1 MAGEKTVAPTNGMQN
16 ILGLLQTIAGTETKT
31 TSTAN
36 IGPLQSVMDQ
46 IAASQGTQGQQ
57 LLESIFAQAAG
68 AVPGIMGNTFNAS
81 GSRAP
86 SNVMAGTLQKLMAD
100 VTKQAQAQIV
110 QQQQNAQQMQLNAA
124 TQIANATRG
133 QRQVQKSGASDIITK
148 GGKLLATNKLI
159 KDLTGKDLVQSGVN
173 GIKSLFTASPTA
185 GFAASGYNG
194 LSTEPGMPLFG
205 GTSTSNPGFSDVLST
220 LFGGSSPMSGETTE
234 LPVLGAAAETSP
246 LFVSSRQGS
255 DLPADLSAFTSL
267 ASTPGGV
274 DGLSVSFGD
283 SAGMEAGTNA
293 FTSSAGFQPSTP
305 EGFTSDF
312 SSGGDSGSAA
322 NDAATFLKVYGYAKD
337 PDKRK
342 DIFDFSDGNFA
353 DDVGDIT
360 DAVAL
365 YFPPAAAVRPFLNT
379 TMATGESIDNFVHNP
394 GQWLEDL
401 FSGDE
406 PITKTAYDTV
416 VGTVKGVYETVSDL
430 GQDVIDFGGNVLEEV
445 GDVFGGD
452 SFDIGNLFDW

>member
-16 ILGLLQTIAGTETKT
+16 ILSLLQTVAGTDTKT

-57 LLESIFAQAAG
+57 LLESIFSQAAG

-86 SNVMAGTLQKLMAD
+86 NNVMAGTLQKLMAD
-100 VTKQAQAQIV
+100 VTRQAQAQIV
-110 QQQQNAQQMQLNAA
+110 QQQQNAQQMQLQGA

-133 QRQVQKSGASDIITK
+133 QRQVQKSGASDFITK
-148 GGKLLATNKLI
+148 AGKVLAANKLV
-159 KDLTGKDLVQSGVN
+159 KDLTGKDAIQSGVN
-173 GIKSLFTASPTA
+173 GIKSLFAPS
-185 GFAASGYNG
+185 AASMFAGESSG
-194 LSTEPGMPLFG
+194 LSTSPGTSLFG
-205 GTSTSNPGFSDVLST
+205 GTSTSNFGFSDALSS
-220 LFGGSSPMSGETTE
+220 LFTGTMPVSGEVAA
-234 LPVLGAAAETSP
+234 PPSLGMPAQPASLFTS
-246 LFVSSRQGS
+246 SAQGS
-255 DLPADLSAFTSL
+255 DLPADLSALAGLTS
-267 ASTPGGV
+267 SPGGA
-274 DGLSVSFGD
+274 DGLSTTFGD
-283 SAGMEAGTNA
+283 SAGMDAGTNA

-305 EGFTSDF
+305 DGYNPDF
-312 SSGGDSGSAA
+312 SSGADSGSAA
-322 NDAATFLKVYGYAKD
+322 NDAMTFLKVYGYAKD

-353 DDVGDIT
+353 DDVGDVT

-379 TMATGESIDNFVHNP
+379 TMATGESLDNFVNNP
-394 GQWLEDL
+394 GQWFEDL

-406 PITKTAYDTV
+406 PITENAWNTA
-416 VGTVKGVYETVSDL
+416 VGTVKGTYDVVSDL
-430 GQDVIDFGGNVLEEV
+430 GQDVIDFGSNAVEEV
-445 GDVFGGD
+445 GDFFGDVFG
-452 SFDIGNLFDW
+452 W

>member
-1 MAGEKTVAPTNGMQN
+1 MIGEKTVAPTNGMQN

-57 LLESIFAQAAG
+57 LLESIFSQAAG

-86 SNVMAGTLQKLMAD
+86 NNVMAGTLQKLMAD
-100 VTKQAQAQIV
+100 VTKQAQAQLV

-124 TQIANATRG
+124 SQIANATRG
-133 QRQVQKSGASDIITK
+133 QRQVQKSGASDILTK

-173 GIKSLFTASPTA
+173 GVKSLFAASPAVAFT
-185 GFAASGYNG
+185 ASGYNG
-194 LSTEPGMPLFG
+194 LSTAPGLPLFG
-205 GTSTSNPGFSDVLST
+205 GTSTSNPGFSDVLSA
-220 LFGGSSPMSGETTE
+220 LFAGSAPTSGEVTG
-234 LPVLGAAAETSP
+234 LPVIGGAADTAP
-246 LFVSSRQGS
+246 LFASSRQGS

-267 ASTPGGV
+267 ASTPGGA
-274 DGLSVSFGD
+274 DGLSVTFGD
-283 SAGMEAGTNA
+283 TAGMEAGTNA

-305 EGFTSDF
+305 EGFNPDF
-312 SSGGDSGSAA
+312 TGGAESGSAA
-322 NDAATFLKVYGYAKD
+322 SDAGAYLKVYNYARN
-337 PDKRK
+337 PNARK
-342 DIFDFSDGNFA
+342 DILDFSDGNFV

-360 DAVAL
+360 DAVSI
-365 YFPPAAAVRPFLNT
+365 YFPPAAAIRPAMNAT
-379 TMATGESIDNFVHNP
+379 VATGESIDNFVHNP
-394 GQWLEDL
+394 GQWFKDL

-406 PITKTAYDTV
+406 PITENAWNTA
-416 VGTVKGVYETVSDL
+416 VGTVNGVIDTVSSL
-430 GQDVIDFGGNVLEEV
+430 GQDIADIGNKVGDFF
-445 GDVFGGD
+445 GDVFG
-452 SFDIGNLFDW
+452 W